1 MKLLFVAVILAFWS
15 SFAVGQGPNR
25 KQAWGYVDV
34 RPGAHIFWWLHYA
47 DGEKNILKPL
57 VLWLQGGPGS
67 SSTGFGN
74 FAEIGPLTIDGQ
86 SRNSTWVKEVNVLF
100 VDSPVGSGF
109 SYVDGNKTSLMC
121 KNNSQVAADLVS
133 FTVGFLSKMP
143 EFSSAP
149 FYIFSESYGGKMA
162 AEFARS
168 LYKVRESGKLK
179 IAFVGVAM
187 GNPWISPIDS
197 VSSWAP
203 YLLELGVIDSN
214 GYKKVEKWANLTQ
227 AAARSGN
234 WTNATEMWSLTEDA
248 VTEVSHNVDFYNVLS
263 LTKPSTNI
271 SVKSY
276 GYKGALYKRHVA
288 DIEDEAL
295 VKLMN
300 GPVKEN
306 LRVIPENVSWGSQ
319 SKAVFESLS
328 DDFMRPVVSIVE
340 SLLNTTKLSVVVYSG
355 QLDLV
360 VATPGTLRWVEN
372 LQWAGSKRWIES
384 SRTPLVVDGYTQG
397 YCKKMKNFSFYWIN
411 RAGHMVPKDNPS
423 AGLALLKAVT
433 MLK

>member
-168 LYKVRESGKLK
+168 LYK
-179 IAFVGVAM
+179 
-187 GNPWISPIDS
+187 
-197 VSSWAP
+197 
-203 YLLELGVIDSN
+203 GVIDSN